1 MSGGMTV
8 EIGTQEL
15 SGKLKSLVN
24 IAQQKHIKLIEAHEL
39 EAVAS
44 LCGKCFESNGFE
56 GEFDL
61 DATIGTIQAIYNS
74 DKHLAITWK
83 ENGIVLGVG
92 LFLVVPSITSMNHQ
106 KLIEV
111 AWDAHPDIDEF
122 KKGRIMVSILNF
134 VLNYYKGVADTA
146 HFSVPCDNVSV
157 RRYLLGKGFLP
168 KEVCYVKELK

>member
-1 MSGGMTV
+1 M
-8 EIGTQEL
+8 
-15 SGKLKSLVN
+15 
-24 IAQQKHIKLIEAHEL
+24 
-39 EAVAS
+39 AS